1 MTSSGSDSNG
11 SGSGLN
17 LPIDGVRGM
26 SIAVV
31 DADFERGNAVSAIVC
46 SMRPNG
52 ATPRVTR
59 LADVGNP
66 QVLANQ
72 GIDVVLMAVDRDK
85 ERSLEAIEALCSSG
99 KTTLMA
105 YSGDTGDDMLIQC
118 MRAGVREFLHY
129 PFEQGVIQEAFR
141 RKASRGQL
149 MPDTKKAKGKSF
161 VFFGAKGGSGVTTA
175 ACNFAVSLAQESKR
189 STLLI
194 DLDLPLGD
202 AALCLGVG
210 SEFSTLD
217 ALNKAQDLDSTFL
230 AKLLSQ
236 HQSGL
241 RVLAAPGKYHRVP
254 PPGESVD
261 RLLAAVCESF
271 DYVVVDAGSKL
282 ELMDTQLFDLVST
295 IYLVTQVGIAELRNA
310 NRVITECFQA
320 YGSKVEVVLNRYTAD
335 LFGIN
340 DEAIESALTV
350 PAQWRIP
357 NDFAAVR
364 RMQHTTGPL
373 EDSKIQ
379 RAIGKMAAAASGLR
393 EETPDRKK
401 KAGFLRLLRA

>member
-1 MTSSGSDSNG
+1 MDSSTDFRMDFSSGRE
-11 SGSGLN
+11 
-17 LPIDGVRGM
+17 RGM

-31 DADFERGNAVSAIVC
+31 DADFERGNAVSAIVNAL
-46 SMRPNG
+46 RPNG
-52 ATPRVTR
+52 VMPRVTR
-59 LADVGNP
+59 LADAGNP
-66 QVLANQ
+66 QALVNQ
-72 GIDVVLMAVDRDK
+72 GIDVVLMAVDCDK
-85 ERSLEAIEALCSSG
+85 ERALEAIEALSSSG
-99 KTTLMA
+99 KTTPMA
-105 YSGDTGDDMLIQC
+105 YSGDAGDDMLIHC

-149 MPDTKKAKGKSF
+149 MPDTKKATGKSF
-161 VFFGAKGGSGVTTA
+161 AFFGAKGGSGVTTA
-175 ACNFAVSLAQESKR
+175 ACNFAISLAQESKR
-189 STLLI
+189 NTLLI

-202 AALCLGVG
+202 AALCLGIG

-217 ALNKAQDLDSTFL
+217 ALSKAQDLDSTFL

-241 RVLAAPGKYHRVP
+241 RVLGAPGRYHRVP

-261 RLLAAVCESF
+261 QLLTVACQSF

-295 IYLVTQVGIAELRNA
+295 IFLVTQVGVAELRNA

-340 DEAIESALTV
+340 DEAIENALTV

-364 RMQHTTGPL
+364 RMHHTAEPL

-393 EETPDRKK
+393 EEPQDRKK
-401 KAGFLRLLRA
+401 RRTGFLRLLRA

>member
-1 MTSSGSDSNG
+1 
-11 SGSGLN
+11 
-17 LPIDGVRGM
+17 
-26 SIAVV
+26 
-31 DADFERGNAVSAIVC
+31 
-46 SMRPNG
+46 
-52 ATPRVTR
+52 
-59 LADVGNP
+59 
-66 QVLANQ
+66 
-72 GIDVVLMAVDRDK
+72 
-85 ERSLEAIEALCSSG
+85 
-99 KTTLMA
+99 
-105 YSGDTGDDMLIQC
+105 
-118 MRAGVREFLHY
+118 
-129 PFEQGVIQEAFR
+129 
-141 RKASRGQL
+141 
-149 MPDTKKAKGKSF
+149 
-161 VFFGAKGGSGVTTA
+161 
-175 ACNFAVSLAQESKR
+175 
-189 STLLI
+189 
-194 DLDLPLGD
+194 
-202 AALCLGVG
+202 
-210 SEFSTLD
+210 
-217 ALNKAQDLDSTFL
+217 
-230 AKLLSQ
+230 
-236 HQSGL
+236 
-241 RVLAAPGKYHRVP
+241 
-254 PPGESVD
+254 VD
-261 RLLAAVCESF
+261 RLLAAACESF